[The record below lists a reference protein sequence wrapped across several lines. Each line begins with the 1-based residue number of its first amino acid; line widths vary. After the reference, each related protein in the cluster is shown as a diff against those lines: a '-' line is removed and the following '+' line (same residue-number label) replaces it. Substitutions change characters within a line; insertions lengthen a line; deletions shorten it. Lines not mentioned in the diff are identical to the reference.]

1 MYILVAH
8 VFPLGAVETRSG
20 RQRSRR
26 RQIRGAGRGPGL
38 QVAGL
43 YPCRRG
49 MLGPGFRLARAL
61 CCRSRGWKGSFW
73 AGAAWEDAA
82 RQRGRCGRPGRTR
95 VVAGQPWLGARALPP
110 RDPWHRGSLCYYLCE
125 RCDFCLASS
134 LPESLQG
141 VIPNQLKCCHFLPA
155 ESEQLTYFKESKPQQ
170 RGFTENSL
178 EGHQKS
184 ESDPSPVSRFT
195 PYPLSLAGSQPG
207 STQAIPIPLH
217 SAVPGGMSPRG
228 GLCAR
233 WQRGPQPTELPAE
246 ITSQRMNSY
255 PRFRRGN

>member
-49 MLGPGFRLARAL
+49 MLGLGFRVARAL
-61 CCRSRGWKGSFW
+61 CCRSRGWKWQLLGW
-73 AGAAWEDAA
+73 GCL
-82 RQRGRCGRPGRTR
+82 GRCCTSAGPLRAGGQGGRGWCLGSPGW
-95 VVAGQPWLGARALPP
+95 GQGHCHPETHGTG
-110 RDPWHRGSLCYYLCE
+110 GSLCYYLCE

-155 ESEQLTYFKESKPQQ
+155 EIEQLTYFKESKPQQ

-178 EGHQKS
+178 EGHRKS
-184 ESDPSPVSRFT
+184 ESDRSPVSRFT

-217 SAVPGGMSPRG
+217 SAVPGGPGRG
-228 GLCAR
+228 
-233 WQRGPQPTELPAE
+233 
-246 ITSQRMNSY
+246 
-255 PRFRRGN
+255 